1 MNRIKRILAF
11 VLIVALIPALLT
23 SCKKTP
29 SDTEAFKKLSNAK
42 GYVIYDVTEQYIN
55 APQIKEATIA
65 APSDKSFQIEFYII
79 TDLDSA
85 KELFKAQS
93 EVMESTK
100 GDSWSGNVSNG
111 KNYAKRTLTTGG
123 KYMVLSYIENT
134 MLYVPP
140 TPTDN
145 EDNLKAIDAFIDEF
159 HY

>member
-65 APSDKSFQIEFYII
+65 APSDKSF
-79 TDLDSA
+79 
-85 KELFKAQS
+85 
-93 EVMESTK
+93 
-100 GDSWSGNVSNG
+100 SWSGNVSNG
-111 KNYAKRTLTTGG
+111 KNYAKRTLTTDG